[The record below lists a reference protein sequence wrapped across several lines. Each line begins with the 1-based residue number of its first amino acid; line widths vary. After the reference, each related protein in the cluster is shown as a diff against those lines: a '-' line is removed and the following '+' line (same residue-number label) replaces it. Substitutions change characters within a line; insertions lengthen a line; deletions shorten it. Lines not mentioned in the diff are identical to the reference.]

1 MKFYLSVHI
10 TLLIVTNL
18 SKLYV
23 EYVYKVVL
31 FATRYSKYAMYVN
44 RFGKVERSFRTI

>member
-1 MKFYLSVHI
+1 MVINS
-10 TLLIVTNL
+10 

-23 EYVYKVVL
+23 KYVYKVML
-31 FATRYSKYAMYVN
+31 FATCYSKYAMYVN